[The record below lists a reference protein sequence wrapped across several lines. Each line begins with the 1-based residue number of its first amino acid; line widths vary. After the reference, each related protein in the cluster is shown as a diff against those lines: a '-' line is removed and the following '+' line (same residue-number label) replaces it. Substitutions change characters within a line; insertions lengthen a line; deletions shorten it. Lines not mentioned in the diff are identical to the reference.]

1 MRARE
6 AQLRLGLAL
15 IQRAL
20 DFLAG
25 RRFLSQSERAA
36 AGRGIERVALVVCY
50 LDTTPR
56 VEAAHSRWRLHYAL
70 LFFCS
75 NTGKGRE
82 RPSTMSSVMTY

>member
-36 AGRGIERVALVVCY
+36 AGRGIERVALLVCY
-50 LDTTPR
+50 VDTTPR
-56 VEAAHSRWRLHYAL
+56 VEADTRGAVYIMRFY
-70 LFFCS
+70 
-75 NTGKGRE
+75 
-82 RPSTMSSVMTY
+82 SSVRTPERAANDLRQCRR